1 MAWWRISTKEKKLC
15 ESRSTWTKDNF
26 QITKITGFRWGT
38 FNLETDNDQE
48 PELDLDNPD
57 GIELLNIESQIDNII
72 NSDLEDLDDESYME
86 IIFSNNMRQDDKN
99 EVERLYDENYEEG
112 WENEGWTETATE
124 IWFFGPLRCERITDD

>member
-38 FNLETDNDQE
+38 FHLETDNDQE

-57 GIELLNIESQIDNII
+57 GVELLNIESQVDNVI

-86 IIFSNNMRQDDKN
+86 IIFPNNMRQDDRN

-112 WENEGWTETATE
+112 WENEGWTETETE
-124 IWFFGPLRCERITDD
+124 IWFFGPLKCERITDD